1 VVHHRLDW
9 QTYSLVAANDQLLHL
24 HDERLSVVIST
35 RGNVPAIVYW
45 GSFLGENPLHQ
56 NLFMRAVLGGGV
68 DLDPPLGIIAQHHDG
83 WLGNPGVEGCFPDGS
98 GSFPHFIISSST
110 NTTTSANFTLR
121 DADLELELQISVE
134 IHTSGVLSITGAL
147 SNRGSLP
154 YLLHSLRF
162 ALPVP
167 PRAQELLTIGGRW
180 GMEFGE
186 QRTPWVQSTQSVSNN
201 RGRTSHEKW
210 PVVFAG
216 TTQFG
221 EQHGEVWGC
230 HVGWSGNFEITLD
243 GVTEH
248 HKHMLVGEKL
258 NAGELVIHP
267 NDTYSA
273 PTVYAVYSSHG
284 LSFASQQ
291 FHQFVR
297 SGLRHENTP
306 RPVTLN
312 TWEAVYFDH
321 NFETLTKLADVAAYV
336 GVERFVLDDGWF
348 SGRRNDTAGLGDW
361 IVDSSV
367 WPNGLTP
374 LINHV
379 KSLGMEFGI
388 WCEPEMVNPN
398 SNLYRQHPDWVLH
411 SGASTPITGRNQLV
425 LDMSKNEV
433 RKYLFNCISQ
443 LLDAHD
449 ISYVKWDHNRD
460 LVASPAHAQTLGTY
474 ELLGQ
479 LKETHPRVQ
488 FESCASGGGRVDFG
502 ILPYVDRF
510 WTSDSIDPLDRTL
523 IQRGAQRLMPLEV
536 LGTHIGSPINHIT
549 QRRHSLAFRASTA
562 LFGWLGI
569 EWNLLDA
576 SIHERDRLASVIAQY
591 KTLRPLLHTG
601 LMFREDH
608 PDSNILVHGVSAH
621 NQSQSL
627 VSISRLTNGPSSHI
641 DPIRLHQFDND
652 ASFIIRPL
660 HLGTPAYAPNRK
672 LPQWLD
678 DGSITMSG
686 RQMREIGV
694 ICPPLL
700 PASSLLLHIQKVDA

>member
-1 VVHHRLDW
+1 M
-9 QTYSLVAANDQLLHL
+9 AANDQLLHL
-24 HDERLSVVIST
+24 YDERLSVVIST

-258 NAGELVIHP
+258 NAGELVIQP

-321 NFETLTKLADVAAYV
+321 NFETLTKLADVAANV

-425 LDMSKNEV
+425 LDISKNEV

-443 LLDAHD
+443 LLDSHD

-502 ILPYVDRF
+502 ILPFVDRF

-523 IQRGAQRLMPLEV
+523 IQRGAQRLMPPEV

-591 KTLRPLLHTG
+591 KALRPLLHTG

-627 VSISRLTNGPSSHI
+627 VSISRLANGPSSHI
-641 DPIRLHQFDND
+641 DPIRLHQFDKD
-652 ASFIIRPL
+652 ATFIIRPL
-660 HLGTPAYAPNRK
+660 HLGTPAFAPNRK

>member
-1 VVHHRLDW
+1 M
-9 QTYSLVAANDQLLHL
+9 AANDQLLHL

-45 GSFLGENPLHQ
+45 GSFLGEKPLHQ

-121 DADLELELQISVE
+121 DAGLELELQISVE

-154 YLLHSLRF
+154 YLLHSLRI

-186 QRTPWVQSTQSVSNN
+186 QRTPWMQSTQSVSNN

-258 NAGELVIHP
+258 NAGELVIQP

-348 SGRRNDTAGLGDW
+348 SGRRNDAAGLGDW

-479 LKETHPRVQ
+479 LKETHPWVQ

-502 ILPYVDRF
+502 ILPFVDRF

-523 IQRGAQRLMPLEV
+523 IQRGAQRLMPPEV

-591 KTLRPLLHTG
+591 KALRPLLHTG

-627 VSISRLTNGPSSHI
+627 VSISRLANGPSSHI
-641 DPIRLHQFDND
+641 DPIRLHQFDKN
-652 ASFIIRPL
+652 ATFIIKPL
-660 HLGTPAYAPNRK
+660 HLGTPAFAPNRK

-686 RQMREIGV
+686 LQMREIGV

>member
-1 VVHHRLDW
+1 M
-9 QTYSLVAANDQLLHL
+9 AANDQLLHL

-45 GSFLGENPLHQ
+45 GSFLGEKPLHQ

-121 DADLELELQISVE
+121 DAGLELELQISVE

-154 YLLHSLRF
+154 YLLHSLRI

-186 QRTPWVQSTQSVSNN
+186 QRTPWMQSTQSVSNN

-210 PVVFAG
+210 SVVFAG

-258 NAGELVIHP
+258 NAGELVIQP

-479 LKETHPRVQ
+479 LKETHPWVQ

-502 ILPYVDRF
+502 ILPFVDRF

-523 IQRGAQRLMPLEV
+523 IQRGAQRLMPPEV

-591 KTLRPLLHTG
+591 KALRPLLHTG

-627 VSISRLTNGPSSHI
+627 VSISRLANGPSSHI
-641 DPIRLHQFDND
+641 DPIRLHQFDKN
-652 ASFIIRPL
+652 ATFIIKPL
-660 HLGTPAYAPNRK
+660 HLGTPAFAPNRK

>member
-1 VVHHRLDW
+1 
-9 QTYSLVAANDQLLHL
+9 
-24 HDERLSVVIST
+24 
-35 RGNVPAIVYW
+35 
-45 GSFLGENPLHQ
+45 
-56 NLFMRAVLGGGV
+56 M
-68 DLDPPLGIIAQHHDG
+68 
-83 WLGNPGVEGCFPDGS
+83 
-98 GSFPHFIISSST
+98 
-110 NTTTSANFTLR
+110 
-121 DADLELELQISVE
+121 
-134 IHTSGVLSITGAL
+134 
-147 SNRGSLP
+147 
-154 YLLHSLRF
+154 
-162 ALPVP
+162 
-167 PRAQELLTIGGRW
+167 
-180 GMEFGE
+180 
-186 QRTPWVQSTQSVSNN
+186 
-201 RGRTSHEKW
+201 
-210 PVVFAG
+210 
-216 TTQFG
+216 
-221 EQHGEVWGC
+221 
-230 HVGWSGNFEITLD
+230 
-243 GVTEH
+243 
-248 HKHMLVGEKL
+248 
-258 NAGELVIHP
+258 
-267 NDTYSA
+267 
-273 PTVYAVYSSHG
+273 YSSHG

-348 SGRRNDTAGLGDW
+348 SGRRNDAAGLGDW

-479 LKETHPRVQ
+479 LKETHPWVQ

-502 ILPYVDRF
+502 ILPFVDRF

-523 IQRGAQRLMPLEV
+523 IQRGAQRLMPPEV

-591 KTLRPLLHTG
+591 KALRPLLHTG

-627 VSISRLTNGPSSHI
+627 VSVSRLANGPSSHI
-641 DPIRLHQFDND
+641 DPIRLQQFDKN
-652 ASFIIRPL
+652 ATFIIKPL
-660 HLGTPAYAPNRK
+660 HLGTPAFAPNRK

-686 RQMREIGV
+686 LQMREIGV

>member
-1 VVHHRLDW
+1 M
-9 QTYSLVAANDQLLHL
+9 AANDQLLHL

-45 GSFLGENPLHQ
+45 GSFLGEKPLHQ

-121 DADLELELQISVE
+121 DAGLELELQISVE
-134 IHTSGVLSITGAL
+134 VHTSGVLSITGAL

-154 YLLHSLRF
+154 YLLHSLRI

-186 QRTPWVQSTQSVSNN
+186 QRTPWMQSTQSVSNN

-258 NAGELVIHP
+258 NAGELVIQP

-321 NFETLTKLADVAAYV
+321 NFETLTKLADLAAQV

-374 LINHV
+374 LITHV

-460 LVASPAHAQTLGTY
+460 LVASPAHVQTLGTY

-502 ILPYVDRF
+502 ILPFVDRF

-523 IQRGAQRLMPLEV
+523 IQRGAQRLMPPEV

-591 KTLRPLLHTG
+591 KALRPLLHTG

-627 VSISRLTNGPSSHI
+627 VSISRLANGPSSHI
-641 DPIRLHQFDND
+641 DPIRLHQFDKD
-652 ASFIIRPL
+652 ATFIIRPL

-700 PASSLLLHIQKVDA
+700 PASSLLLHIQKVDV

>member
-1 VVHHRLDW
+1 M
-9 QTYSLVAANDQLLHL
+9 AANNQLLHL
-24 HDERLSVVIST
+24 HDERLSVVICT

-98 GSFPHFIISSST
+98 GSFPHFIISSGT

-186 QRTPWVQSTQSVSNN
+186 QRTPWMQSTQSVSNN

-258 NAGELVIHP
+258 NAGELVIQP

-321 NFETLTKLADVAAYV
+321 NFETLTKLADVAANV

-411 SGASTPITGRNQLV
+411 SGARTPITGRNQLV

-479 LKETHPRVQ
+479 LKETHPWVQ

-502 ILPYVDRF
+502 ILPFVDRF

-523 IQRGAQRLMPLEV
+523 IQRGAQRLMPPEV

-591 KTLRPLLHTG
+591 KALRPLLHTG

-627 VSISRLTNGPSSHI
+627 ASISRLANGPSSHI
-641 DPIRLHQFDND
+641 DPIRLHQFDKD
-652 ASFIIRPL
+652 ATFIIRPL

-686 RQMREIGV
+686 QQMREIGV

-700 PASSLLLHIQKVDA
+700 PASSLLLHIQKVDV

>member
-1 VVHHRLDW
+1 M
-9 QTYSLVAANDQLLHL
+9 AANDQLLHL

-45 GSFLGENPLHQ
+45 GSFLGEKPLHQ

-98 GSFPHFIISSST
+98 GSFPHFIVSSST

-121 DADLELELQISVE
+121 DAGLELELQISVE

-154 YLLHSLRF
+154 YLLHSLRI

-186 QRTPWVQSTQSVSNN
+186 QRTPWMQSTQSVSNN

-258 NAGELVIHP
+258 NAGELVIQP

-479 LKETHPRVQ
+479 LKETHPWVQ

-502 ILPYVDRF
+502 ILPFVDRF

-523 IQRGAQRLMPLEV
+523 IQRGAQRLMPPEV

-569 EWNLLDA
+569 ELNLLDA

-591 KTLRPLLHTG
+591 KTLRQLLHTG
-601 LMFREDH
+601 LLFREDH

-652 ASFIIRPL
+652 TSFIIRPL